1 MADWHYQAD
10 GQPCTAEHFYALACD
25 PQRHAVVEACAGAG
39 KTWIL
44 VARMARALW
53 LGNVFLRHT
62 QTNERDEYTASIVG

>member
-39 KTWIL
+39 LLLTL
-44 VARMARALW
+44 LHYSVMVH
-53 LGNVFLRHT
+53 G
-62 QTNERDEYTASIVG
+62 